1 MHGQDAAPR
10 LGGIWQPDAPAGSLI
25 TLAKEAGKLCT
36 AALGGSKY
44 GMHRGNSLL
53 TEVTLRDSNRTLEF
67 MRTNPHPLGVSA
79 GDNATGLAR
88 VLSDKFLDRLVE
100 RRAKAI
106 VYTHLGKQIDQQNG
120 FPAETRRALEKL
132 ASRVDA
138 KQVLVATTQRVL
150 DYSRLLSRLSWTVR
164 RAGDVN
170 EIILDTNGCS
180 ASCDGLSFIVA
191 ADREYRV
198 LKDGSPLE
206 AGRTKLKN
214 TEKAVV
220 YVPWRR
226 LDYGVM

>member
-1 MHGQDAAPR
+1 
-10 LGGIWQPDAPAGSLI
+10 
-25 TLAKEAGKLCT
+25 
-36 AALGGSKY
+36 
-44 GMHRGNSLL
+44 L

-106 VYTHLGKQIDQQNG
+106 VYTHLGKQIDQRNG

-132 ASRVDA
+132 ASRVEA
-138 KQVLVATTQRVL
+138 KQVLVATTERVL

-164 RAGDVN
+164 RASDVD
-170 EIILDTNGCS
+170 EISLDTNGCS

-191 ADREYRV
+191 ADREYRIV
-198 LKDGSPLE
+198 KDGSPL
-206 AGRTKLKN
+206 AVARTDLKN

-226 LDYGVM
+226 LDYGN